1 MRLKTVAVTAAF
13 ALASTL
19 GATGC
24 STDQS
29 TEVDELESTETQE
42 AEQPLVDE
50 ENEFESEEAELEEG
64 EN

>member
-1 MRLKTVAVTAAF
+1 M
-13 ALASTL
+13 
-19 GATGC
+19 
-24 STDQS
+24 
-29 TEVDELESTETQE
+29 DELESTETQE

>member
-1 MRLKTVAVTAAF
+1 MRLTTAVVLAAF
-13 ALASTL
+13 GLASAL

-64 EN
+64 ED